1 MDTILLNG
9 NFHTLD
15 KAYPHCSAMA
25 VKNGVIIAL
34 GDSDEIRKLATET
47 TNVIDLKQKT
57 VVPGFVDSHLH
68 FMAYAQF
75 AQVIN
80 LSETKSF
87 DDVREICIKALPKYE
102 GTKNWMQAGSFNQDF
117 WDKKEMP
124 TRKDVDTISRDI
136 PIVLRRACM
145 HMSVCNTKAL
155 ELMGILDARE
165 GENDLTIGYYGDGT
179 PNGIVYEMAQKLYM
193 DILPEPSFEDMQNMI
208 IDACMDAAAKGI
220 TEVHTDDFI
229 LDLPDGGKTFMALY
243 QSLAAEHRLPIR
255 IYQQC
260 SLREP
265 EILKDF
271 LENGHCTGEN
281 FGFYRIG
288 PLKLMCDGSLGAHTA
303 WMLKPYKN
311 DLGTTGIQAE
321 SDEKLYALM
330 KMAHDHGMQIAIHC
344 IGDAALNQ
352 ALTMYERIQ
361 RENPRTD
368 CRHGIVHCQIMDEAQ
383 QDRFKKSNI
392 LAYIQPIF
400 IKSDMNIVD
409 DCVGEDLARQSY
421 NWRRFEDLG
430 VHQSGGSDC
439 PVEPFDI
446 LPNMEYAITRTN
458 PQTGQSWYPENAVT
472 REEALK
478 IFTLEGAYA
487 SFSENQKGS
496 LTVGKYADLA
506 VLDRDI
512 LAIEAGDIHNMQ
524 VLMTM
529 VEGKIVYHK

>member
-1 MDTILLNG
+1 
-9 NFHTLD
+9 
-15 KAYPHCSAMA
+15 
-25 VKNGVIIAL
+25 
-34 GDSDEIRKLATET
+34 
-47 TNVIDLKQKT
+47 
-57 VVPGFVDSHLH
+57 
-68 FMAYAQF
+68 
-75 AQVIN
+75 
-80 LSETKSF
+80 
-87 DDVREICIKALPKYE
+87 
-102 GTKNWMQAGSFNQDF
+102 
-117 WDKKEMP
+117 
-124 TRKDVDTISRDI
+124 
-136 PIVLRRACM
+136 
-145 HMSVCNTKAL
+145 
-155 ELMGILDARE
+155 
-165 GENDLTIGYYGDGT
+165 
-179 PNGIVYEMAQKLYM
+179 
-193 DILPEPSFEDMQNMI
+193 
-208 IDACMDAAAKGI
+208 
-220 TEVHTDDFI
+220 
-229 LDLPDGGKTFMALY
+229 
-243 QSLAAEHRLPIR
+243 
-255 IYQQC
+255 
-260 SLREP
+260 
-265 EILKDF
+265 
-271 LENGHCTGEN
+271 
-281 FGFYRIG
+281 
-288 PLKLMCDGSLGAHTA
+288 
-303 WMLKPYKN
+303 
-311 DLGTTGIQAE
+311 
-321 SDEKLYALM
+321 M

-512 LAIEAGDIHNMQ
+512 LAIEAGDIHNTQ

>member
-1 MDTILLNG
+1 MT
-9 NFHTLD
+9 
-15 KAYPHCSAMA
+15 
-25 VKNGVIIAL
+25 V
-34 GDSDEIRKLATET
+34 RLA
-47 TNVIDLKQKT
+47 
-57 VVPGFVDSHLH
+57 
-68 FMAYAQF
+68 
-75 AQVIN
+75 
-80 LSETKSF
+80 
-87 DDVREICIKALPKYE
+87 
-102 GTKNWMQAGSFNQDF
+102 
-117 WDKKEMP
+117 
-124 TRKDVDTISRDI
+124 
-136 PIVLRRACM
+136 
-145 HMSVCNTKAL
+145 
-155 ELMGILDARE
+155 
-165 GENDLTIGYYGDGT
+165 
-179 PNGIVYEMAQKLYM
+179 
-193 DILPEPSFEDMQNMI
+193 
-208 IDACMDAAAKGI
+208 
-220 TEVHTDDFI
+220 
-229 LDLPDGGKTFMALY
+229 
-243 QSLAAEHRLPIR
+243 
-255 IYQQC
+255 
-260 SLREP
+260 
-265 EILKDF
+265 
-271 LENGHCTGEN
+271 
-281 FGFYRIG
+281 
-288 PLKLMCDGSLGAHTA
+288 AHTA

-311 DLGTTGIQAE
+311 DSGTTGIQAE
-321 SDEKLYALM
+321 SDEKLYTLM

-512 LAIEAGDIHNMQ
+512 LAIEAGDIHNTQ